1 MSSTDQPRLTRDVEL
16 RSTSPL
22 AVASDAAIRASRS
35 IRRRSWISMRNLF
48 QSHTKKEPTAPKSTT
63 SRGTAKGHGVLI
75 SEEFTSFTARRLD
88 KLEIFSP
95 AYYREMNAG
104 QNKTMREP
112 SRHAVRQST
121 RQAVQVF
128 EPDTVA
134 RALGA
139 ESGIPPPHNETS
151 HGDTHTLAADLG
163 SMTILVNSGGSPFA
177 KAIAEDLAR
186 DFREIGVEVSV
197 GNESVDPGSIGATTL
212 VVAPQEFFLLGRGV
226 EWIRDPFL
234 RGTFVY
240 NTEQLQTPEFAQALS
255 WVLGAKGVLD
265 LCPQVPPIL
274 RPAGIP
280 AIHIEP
286 SLRYPTKWL
295 LDDDHSHPLVQSL
308 PASFRASQETS
319 WSDRPF
325 DISFFGNESPRR
337 GDLMSIYAARFAE
350 YQNFI
355 YYTRSP
361 SPADTGPLDRIARH
375 VATQSR
381 IVLNIHPDEFSYF
394 DWHRIVGQGM
404 ASRSVV
410 VTDHCLPHPVYKP
423 GLHFLQTEA
432 HHIPDLI
439 DWVLRDAEGRA
450 TAQQVLANVDQI
462 ASDPLRVPNGAT
474 AALRFLLNWSK
485 QGEDG
490 GA

>member
-1 MSSTDQPRLTRDVEL
+1 
-16 RSTSPL
+16 
-22 AVASDAAIRASRS
+22 
-35 IRRRSWISMRNLF
+35 
-48 QSHTKKEPTAPKSTT
+48 
-63 SRGTAKGHGVLI
+63 LI

-88 KLEIFSP
+88 KLETFSP

-121 RQAVQVF
+121 RQAVQLF
-128 EPDTVA
+128 ESDAVA

-139 ESGIPPPHNETS
+139 ESWMVLPHNETS
-151 HGDTHTLAADLG
+151 DGDTHALAAALG
-163 SMTILVNSGGSPFA
+163 TVTILVNSGGSSFTI
-177 KAIAEDLAR
+177 AIAKGLAR

-197 GNESVDPGSIGATTL
+197 GNEDADPDSIGPTTL
-212 VVAPQEFFLLGRGV
+212 VVAPHEFFLLGRGV

-240 NTEQLQTPEFAQALS
+240 NTEQLQTPAFARALS

-280 AIHIEP
+280 AIHTEP

-295 LDDDHSHPLVQSL
+295 LDDDRSHPLVQSL
-308 PASFRASQETS
+308 PASFRASQETA

-337 GDLMSIYAARFAE
+337 DDLISGYAARFAE

-355 YYTRSP
+355 HYDRTP
-361 SPADTGPLDRIARH
+361 SPTDTGLLERIAGH

-381 IVLNIHPDEFSYF
+381 IVLNIHPDEFAYF

-432 HHIPDLI
+432 RDIPDLI
-439 DWVLRDAEGRA
+439 DWVLNDAEGRA
-450 TAQQVLANVDQI
+450 TAQQILANVDQI
-462 ASDPLRVPNGAT
+462 ASDPRGVPSGAT
-474 AALRFLLNWSK
+474 AALRFLLDLS
-485 QGEDG
+485 
-490 GA
+490 